1 MAERLAQALSILEV
15 PESQRPRLPVAEFER
30 SVSLVSLDSSSSLE
44 ALFSQT
50 ALAVY
55 LFFLLV
61 SENRSSDT
69 LSDFLEV
76 SVHLESF
83 SI

>member
-1 MAERLAQALSILEV
+1 MAERLAQVLSILEV
-15 PESQRPRLPVAEFER
+15 PESQRPRSSVEEFER

-55 LFFLLV
+55 LFVLLV

-69 LSDFLEV
+69 LSDSLEV
-76 SVHLESF
+76 SVLLENF